1 MKILFWTDGFWP
13 RRGGIETQSLQ
24 FIEHMQKR
32 GHEYQVFAQ
41 KDSAE
46 LKDRE
51 ELKGITIKRFSFNE
65 VISKKEIKLLHSIQS
80 ELQATLREF
89 QPDIIHLN
97 ANVGG
102 SAFVFLL
109 FIKMFDIPIVSTI
122 YAPYSYKN
130 KIPPIIEKLA
140 HAVNVMCCISKW
152 VLSEM
157 KTKLPQIKSK
167 LQLIYCG
174 LPAPEDLPSPLSF
187 SPPILLLLGRLSVEK
202 GFATAIEAFSLLK
215 KEGSQAKLVIAGDG
229 PERMKLEKLTNEL
242 GLNNS
247 VTFKG
252 NLKEEEIYP
261 LFNEATVVIV
271 PSLIESFGLVILEAM
286 QMSRPVIASRV
297 EGIPEVVSEGETGLL
312 VPMQNPVAFYEAIQ
326 QLLKDPEEA
335 IRLGKMGR
343 QKAID
348 HFTLTPYL
356 TQYEALYRELQQE
369 ASAISSAS

>member
-1 MKILFWTDGFWP
+1 LPLEK
-13 RRGGIETQSLQ
+13 
-24 FIEHMQKR
+24 
-32 GHEYQVFAQ
+32 
-41 KDSAE
+41 
-46 LKDRE
+46 
-51 ELKGITIKRFSFNE
+51 E
-65 VISKKEIKLLHSIQS
+65 V
-80 ELQATLREF
+80 
-89 QPDIIHLN
+89 N
-97 ANVGG
+97 
-102 SAFVFLL
+102 
-109 FIKMFDIPIVSTI
+109 
-122 YAPYSYKN
+122 KN
-130 KIPPIIEKLA
+130 L
-140 HAVNVMCCISKW
+140 SQW
-152 VLSEM
+152 V
-157 KTKLPQIKSK
+157 
-167 LQLIYCG
+167 
-174 LPAPEDLPSPLSF
+174 
-187 SPPILLLLGRLSVEK
+187 
-202 GFATAIEAFSLLK
+202 
-215 KEGSQAKLVIAGDG
+215 AGDG